1 MKYFFLGLIKQI
13 IMGTWQ
19 QLVAGVDGPFLYFKE
34 WGISLIRVPKIF
46 QWTAFLLLYSNR
58 TRSVPRANS
67 GHLG

>member
-19 QLVAGVDGPFLYFKE
+19 QLVAGVDGTFLYFKE

-46 QWTAFLLLYSNR
+46 
-58 TRSVPRANS
+58 PMNS
-67 GHLG
+67 ISIII